1 VENVSSPEAT
11 AASGSGN
18 SARLDK
24 DSVAAL
30 AATAVLSAPGARS
43 SVALGG
49 LLPFLLTPEPV
60 VEELPALFL
69 PAETGT
75 EHVDPGALL
84 EIAVAGKIVYSQ
96 VRWLDELA
104 DSLDRPLALPG
115 AVHRLSEALSREA
128 YKRFA
133 AGLRD
138 SGEEAA
144 DFFSSLASLNA
155 RYAASLALDGAS
167 SRGAQLVRLSLED
180 YVKHAK
186 CRAAPLRAPLD
197 ALHVLVTV
205 REEDKEL
212 GRSCFELT
220 AAAMQLRDDTLDVEE
235 DYADGRLSWV
245 VAETQRHLGDPDGRP
260 DADEFY
266 EAALLAGYIDR
277 NLAAAEQLYA
287 EALSLADGRF
297 PGCVEFLRNEARQ
310 TRAMKEDMARIVSSA
325 RRMEGRPAPATPPND
340 RGDRHDEPAL

>member
-1 VENVSSPEAT
+1 LSSPEST
-11 AASGSGN
+11 AASGPRNSG
-18 SARLDK
+18 RFDQ

-43 SVALGG
+43 SEALGG
-49 LLPFLLTPEPV
+49 LLPFLLTPESV

-69 PAETGT
+69 PAGTGT

-104 DSLDRPLALPG
+104 DSLDRPLPPPG

-128 YKRFA
+128 YKRFV
-133 AGLRD
+133 AGLRG

-144 DFFSSLASLNA
+144 DFFSSLAGLNA
-155 RYAASLALDGAS
+155 RYAASLALDGAF
-167 SRGAQLVRLSLED
+167 SREAQLVRLSLED

-197 ALHVLVTV
+197 ALHVLVGV

-235 DYADGRLSWV
+235 DYGDGRLSWV
-245 VAETQRHLGDPDGRP
+245 VAETLRHLGDPDERP
-260 DADEFY
+260 GVDEFY
-266 EAALLAGYIDR
+266 EAALLAGFIDR

-287 EALSLADGRF
+287 DALSLADGRF

-325 RRMEGRPAPATPPND
+325 RGTEGRPAPGATPPND
-340 RGDRHDEPAL
+340 